1 MTDCTECG
9 ALIAEGHASCPSCG
23 HDLREKTRRCEHC
36 GETIAHDAGTC
47 PACGHLATPARC
59 ERHPERE
66 APGRCALCGTAV
78 CGEEC
83 DAGTKLYHKCQDHAD
98 VKIIE
103 GWAEVLALPD
113 EVEARLIEENLK
125 AEGIESRILSKKD
138 HSAFPVEFGDLA
150 RVRILVPTYAY
161 EEAAR
166 VLAGHQDAEG
176 EVSFGCPHCG
186 EPYEESESVCSQCGE
201 ALV

>member
-1 MTDCTECG
+1 MTECPECG
-9 ALIAEGHASCPSCG
+9 ALVAEGHARCPTCG
-23 HDLREKTRRCEHC
+23 HDLRDQTRRCDHC
-36 GETIAHDAGTC
+36 GETVAADAETC
-47 PACGHLATPARC
+47 PACGHLKAATAC
-59 ERHPERE
+59 DRHPDRA
-66 APGRCALCGTAV
+66 APGRCALCGTAL
-78 CGEEC
+78 CDEC
-83 DAGTKLYHKCQDHAD
+83 DAGTKHYHLCAEHAG

-113 EVEARLIEENLK
+113 EMEAHLIEENLK

-161 EEAAR
+161 EEADR
-166 VLAGHQDAEG
+166 VLAAHRDAVG
-176 EVSFGCPHCG
+176 EVSFGCPNCG
-186 EPYEESESVCSQCGE
+186 ERYEEAEAVCSKCGE